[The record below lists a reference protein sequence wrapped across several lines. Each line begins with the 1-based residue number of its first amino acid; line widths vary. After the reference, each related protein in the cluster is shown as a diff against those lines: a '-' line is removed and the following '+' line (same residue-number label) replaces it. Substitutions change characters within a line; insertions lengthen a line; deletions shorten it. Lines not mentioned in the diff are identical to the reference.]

1 MKIATTDFGNYTTK
15 LSHQV
20 QHSKAEQNNTV
31 NIKKQNSTSVVQKQN
46 NTTTVQKEQLG
57 TVTNEEKKF
66 FAGLYPENK
75 TDIMNYHFYHKNG
88 KMQGVTLGTIF
99 DKRG

>member
-1 MKIATTDFGNYTTK
+1 MKIATNDFGNYTAKIART
-15 LSHQV
+15 V
-20 QHSKAEQNNTV
+20 NTSKAEQPNSE
-31 NIKKQNSTSVVQKQN
+31 IPKQK
-46 NTTTVQKEQLG
+46 LG
-57 TVTNEEKKF
+57 TITNDEKKF

-75 TDIMNYHFYHKNG
+75 EEVMNYHFYHKNG

>member
-1 MKIATTDFGNYTTK
+1 MKITTNEFGNYTTK
-15 LSHQV
+15 VSRPVHPP
-20 QHSKAEQNNTV
+20 KTEQNAAAE
-31 NIKKQNSTSVVQKQN
+31 I
-46 NTTTVQKEQLG
+46 QKEKLG
-57 TVTNEEKKF
+57 TITKEEKKF

-75 TDIMNYHFYHKNG
+75 EEVMNYHFYHKNG

>member
-1 MKIATTDFGNYTTK
+1 MKIVTNDFGNYTARATR
-15 LSHQV
+15 SV
-20 QHSKAEQNNTV
+20 QQQHNTAAE
-31 NIKKQNSTSVVQKQN
+31 IQKQS
-46 NTTTVQKEQLG
+46 TKVDLG
-57 TVTNEEKKF
+57 NITKEEKKF

-75 TDIMNYHFYHKNG
+75 EEVMNYHFYHKNG

>member
-1 MKIATTDFGNYTTK
+1 MKISTNDFGNYSNRVNK
-15 LSHQV
+15 PV
-20 QHSKAEQNNTV
+20 QQHNNSAA
-31 NIKKQNSTSVVQKQN
+31 IQKQV
-46 NTTTVQKEQLG
+46 TGTSTAVQKEKLG

-75 TDIMNYHFYHKNG
+75 TDVMNYHFYHKNG

>member
-1 MKIATTDFGNYTTK
+1 MKITTTDFGTYTNK
-15 LSHQV
+15 INRPV
-20 QHSKAEQNNTV
+20 QQQPQPAEA
-31 NIKKQNSTSVVQKQN
+31 QKQ
-46 NTTTVQKEQLG
+46 KLG
-57 TVTNEEKKF
+57 TISNEEKKF

-75 TDIMNYHFYHKNG
+75 EDVMNYHFYHKNG